1 MERFLICNQIC
12 DEKLPL
18 VKIRKNKPKSEISL
32 FQFLITEIYK
42 IYI

>member
-1 MERFLICNQIC
+1 MELFLRYDQIC

-18 VKIRKNKPKSEISL
+18 VKIRKTSQKVKFPYLSFSL
-32 FQFLITEIYK
+32 PEIYK